1 MTKQRWDM
9 RRIAAWV
16 VLMSLVLL
24 FAACSGSD
32 EAEPIAALAPIIAPP
47 TTPSFVMLADPLDE
61 PEGYCL
67 DIPGAGS
74 GVQIDADLQAHTCKA
89 TDLADETFTWDHE
102 TGQLRMDEY
111 DRCVEAGGSDVGSVL
126 YLVRCSQGPL
136 QRFEHGSDGAIHLA
150 QGDGSRLCLAINQ
163 GEGIPTGGPS
173 HLRRDVSFER
183 CADTEPAWSTWTF
196 PGLSLP

>member
-1 MTKQRWDM
+1 MTKQLWAVRLL
-9 RRIAAWV
+9 AAFAA
-16 VLMSLVLL
+16 LTLLALL

-32 EAEPIAALAPIIAPP
+32 ETEPIAALAPIIAPP
-47 TTPSFVMLADPLDE
+47 TTPSFVMLVDPLDE

-67 DIPGAGS
+67 DIPGTGS
-74 GVQIDADLQAHTCKA
+74 SVQIDADLQAHTCKT
-89 TDLADETFTWDHE
+89 TDLADETFMWDHE

-111 DRCVEAGGSDVGSVL
+111 DRCVEASGSDAGSAL

-136 QRFEHGSDGAIHLA
+136 QRFEHDPDGAIHLA
-150 QGDGSRLCLAINQ
+150 QGDGGELCLAIKQ

-183 CADTEPAWSTWTF
+183 CADTDPAWSTWTF
-196 PGLSLP
+196 PGLSRP